1 MRKYK
6 YGVIYKGGTV
16 VLSYHETV
24 AEALERIDLYE
35 TIDEREGV
43 QNEYDWKALED

>member
-1 MRKYK
+1 MSKYK
-6 YGVIYKGGTV
+6 YGVIYKGGAT

-24 AEALERIDLYE
+24 ASALERIDLYE

-43 QNEYDWKALED
+43 SNEYDWIPLED